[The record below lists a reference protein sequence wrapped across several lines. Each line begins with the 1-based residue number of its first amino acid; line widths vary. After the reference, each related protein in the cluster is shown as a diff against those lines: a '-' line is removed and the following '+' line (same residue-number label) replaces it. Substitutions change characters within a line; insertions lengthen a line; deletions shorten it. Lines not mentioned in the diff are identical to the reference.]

1 MRTMNSGE
9 LGADAV
15 AAVLR
20 DVVALVALGGAVDAK
35 IAPVVVVGEDGL
47 GVVVVTSST
56 LNRSDVVRDGP
67 LLVAE
72 DVLVVL
78 GSLPAL
84 AADGEPLEGVLA
96 SLLVVGENGGEE
108 DEDLVRAAF

>member
-20 DVVALVALGGAVDAK
+20 DVVALAALGGAVDAK
-35 IAPVVVVGEDGL
+35 VAAVVVVGEDGL

-84 AADGEPLEGVLA
+84 AADGDPLEGVLA
-96 SLLVVGENGGEE
+96 SLLVVGENGGAE
-108 DEDLVRAAF
+108 DGDLVRAAF